1 MPACR
6 CMGVQ
11 LRDLNARTHLRD
23 ATVRPLRSPAFV
35 PLRLSVAFTIEMY
48 YRLFTENLAACCSP
62 SGAGSAAAS
71 VLSAVLCKHLIL
83 NQSSFNSADAGKGEG
98 TNWFI
103 ACTRARSCLARALPS
118 LYMYRRFKLG
128 STSLRHSINL

>member
-98 TNWFI
+98 LGGPK
-103 ACTRARSCLARALPS
+103 LART
-118 LYMYRRFKLG
+118 G
-128 STSLRHSINL
+128 SSHAQGTGVVLQEEHCHLSTCTVDSS